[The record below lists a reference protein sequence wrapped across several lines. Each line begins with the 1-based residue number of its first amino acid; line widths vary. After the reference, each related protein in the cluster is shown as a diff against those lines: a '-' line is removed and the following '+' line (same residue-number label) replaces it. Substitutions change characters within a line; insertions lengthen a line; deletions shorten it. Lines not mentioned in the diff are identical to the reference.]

1 MTGAGCITAPA
12 QPLVWNL
19 LLLIYKKKKPE
30 IPLQISGWK
39 V

>member
-1 MTGAGCITAPA
+1 MTGAGRITAPA

-19 LLLIYKKKKPE
+19 LLLIYKKKPE